1 MGSLMHWHDRGS
13 AGFSLIEL
21 AIVLVVLGITLS
33 IGIPSYHAFSQDQQL
48 HGAAEAILGQVQL
61 ARIRAMAT
69 GTTQSVTFN
78 TAATPPTI
86 TTLDATH
93 TRTWTLP
100 KGISFATGGAT
111 NFTMTNDG
119 RSSSSQFI
127 VLQNGKGLRDT
138 VSVETSGLVLAR

>member
-1 MGSLMHWHDRGS
+1 MGTFMHSHDRGS

-21 AIVLVVLGITLS
+21 AIVLVVLGIVLG

-48 HGAAEAILGQVQL
+48 HGAAEAIVRQVQF
-61 ARIRAMAT
+61 ARIKAMAT
-69 GTTQSVTFN
+69 GTTQSLNFD

-86 TTLDATH
+86 TTADATH
-93 TRTWTLP
+93 THTWALP
-100 KGISFATGGAT
+100 MGIRFATGGAT

-127 VLQNGKGLRDT
+127 VLQNRKGIRDT
-138 VSVETSGLVLAR
+138 VSVETSGLVLTR